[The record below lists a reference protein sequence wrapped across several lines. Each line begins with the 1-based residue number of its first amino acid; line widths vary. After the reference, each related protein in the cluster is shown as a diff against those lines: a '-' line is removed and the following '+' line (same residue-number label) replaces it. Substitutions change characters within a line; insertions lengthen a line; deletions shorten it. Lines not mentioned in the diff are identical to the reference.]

1 MIGLITNNKSDIW
14 SNLISGVNL
23 PMIGLITDNKSDIWS
38 NLITGVNLPMIGLIT
53 DNKSAYVSSDTLV
66 REILAAYRIF

>member
-1 MIGLITNNKSDIW
+1 MGFNYIVKTILYNKIRSLKSINLYFIISLVKSDIW
-14 SNLISGVNL
+14 SYLIPGVNL
-23 PMIGLITDNKSDIWS
+23 PR
-38 NLITGVNLPMIGLIT
+38 IGLIT